1 VSAAPPNQ
9 LTNREKAEAI
19 AGRPQADLDNTLGV
33 LRERVD
39 QEFQRTERL
48 DSKSRQAFALSA
60 GLFALT
66 QAGAFASFA
75 EDAVDSHERL
85 GILVGAIL
93 ALAALGLTAVRL
105 HHAEDLR
112 EEQSLPLQSIHDW
125 SLEPQTDRLLTARLI
140 LSHLHVAAKRTK
152 SNAAR
157 VEQVKSVRTAAA
169 LTLAI
174 CATELIVALGVRM

>member
-1 VSAAPPNQ
+1 MNAAPPNHP
-9 LTNREKAEAI
+9 TNQQKAEAI
-19 AGRPQADLDNTLGV
+19 AARPQADLDNTLAV

-48 DSKSRQAFALSA
+48 DSKSRQAFALAA

-85 GILVGAIL
+85 GILIGAVL

-112 EEQSLPLQSIHDW
+112 EEQSLPLQTIHDW
-125 SLEPQTDRLLTARLI
+125 SLQPQQNRLLTARLI
-140 LSHLHVAAKRTK
+140 LSHLYVADKRAN

-157 VEQVKSVRTAAA
+157 VEQVKEVRSAAA